1 MNETHQQPDDSQSSQ
16 PDLILTV
23 NQQAESVTG
32 DVIGIQVQ
40 GELKNKTFHL
50 TVTQAF
56 GALYG
61 QTIGIQIDSI

>member
-16 PDLILTV
+16 PDLILTAY
-23 NQQAESVTG
+23 QQAEVVTG

-40 GELKNKTFHL
+40 GKLKNKTFHL

-56 GALYG
+56 GALYD